1 MPDLILPELPHT
13 FRPRLSRIYAY
24 VIGSVLLA
32 GTVIMAIILPYPLFG
47 LSDRLGFITVGAVI
61 FWFCHRQATVHVRA
75 DEHGVHVRNLF
86 RSQQFEWAEIID
98 VSFVEGNPWAAA
110 DLNTGDTI
118 GLMAFQR
125 TDGELGIRQAKQF
138 QALIERMS

>member
-1 MPDLILPELPHT
+1 MSDLTPPALPHT

-24 VIGSVLLA
+24 IIGSVLLA
-32 GTVIMAIILPYPLFG
+32 GTLIMATILPYPQFG
-47 LSDRLGFITVGAVI
+47 ITDRIGFITVGAII

-75 DEHGVHVRNLF
+75 EQHGVHVRNLF
-86 RSQQFEWAEIID
+86 RSQQFEWAEIISI
-98 VSFVEGNPWAAA
+98 SFVEGNPWAAA

-125 TDGELGIRQAKQF
+125 TDGEFGIRQAKQF
-138 QALIERMS
+138 QSLIDRMS